1 MEKILITIGRQFG
14 SGGREIGKK
23 LARVLEIPYYDKE
36 LLAVAAKES
45 GLALDFLQDMDEK
58 HSHSLLYS
66 LCVGRPNLALGNC
79 NISVERMASR
89 AQREAVL
96 HVAGQGSCVIVGR
109 GADYILRNEARL
121 FRVFVSAGID
131 FRVRR
136 VVKRDGITE
145 DEARDRIRSMDKARS
160 AYYNFNT
167 EQKWGAAQNYDLCLN
182 VSQWGTDGSVKL
194 ILRALRQAYPD
205 LCG

>member
-23 LARVLEIPYYDKE
+23 IARELEIPYYDKE

-58 HSHSLLYS
+58 HPHSLLYS

-79 NISVERMASR
+79 NISVERMASK

-109 GADYILRNEARL
+109 GADYILRNEDRL

-131 FRVRR
+131 FRVQR
-136 VVKRDGITE
+136 VVKRDGISE
-145 DEARDRIRSMDKARS
+145 AEARDRIRSMDKARS

-167 EQKWGAAQNYDLCLN
+167 EQKWGTVQNYDLCLN
-182 VSQWGTDGSVKL
+182 VSQWGTDGSVEL
-194 ILRALRQAYPD
+194 ILRALWQVYPD
-205 LCG
+205 LC

>member
-1 MEKILITIGRQFG
+1 MDKIMITIGRQFG

-23 LARVLEIPYYDKE
+23 IARELEIPYYDKE

-58 HSHSLLYS
+58 HPHSLLYS
-66 LCVGRPNLALGNC
+66 LCVGRGNC
-79 NISVERMASR
+79 NISVERMASK

-109 GADYILRNEARL
+109 GADYILRNETRL
-121 FRVFVSAGID
+121 FRVFVSAGMD
-131 FRVRR
+131 FRIQR

-182 VSQWGTDGSVKL
+182 VSQWGTDGSVEL
-194 ILRALRQAYPD
+194 ILRALRQVYLD
-205 LCG
+205 LC

>member
-1 MEKILITIGRQFG
+1 MDKIMITIGRQFG

-23 LARVLEIPYYDKE
+23 IARELEIPYYDKE

-58 HSHSLLYS
+58 HPHSLLYS
-66 LCVGRPNLALGNC
+66 LCVGRPNLVLGTC
-79 NISVERMASR
+79 NISVERMASK
-89 AQREAVL
+89 AQRED
-96 HVAGQGSCVIVGR
+96 VAGQGSCVIVGR
-109 GADYILRNEARL
+109 GADYILRNETRL
-121 FRVFVSAGID
+121 FRVFVSAGMD
-131 FRVRR
+131 FRIQR

-182 VSQWGTDGSVKL
+182 VSQWGTDGSVEL
-194 ILRALRQAYPD
+194 ILRALRQVYLD
-205 LCG
+205 LC

>member
-1 MEKILITIGRQFG
+1 MDKIMITIGRQFG

-23 LARVLEIPYYDKE
+23 IARELEIPYYDKE
-36 LLAVAAKES
+36 LLAVAAKER
-45 GLALDFLQDMDEK
+45 LALDFLQDMDEK
-58 HSHSLLYS
+58 HPHSLLYS
-66 LCVGRPNLALGNC
+66 LCVGRPNLVLGNC
-79 NISVERMASR
+79 NISVERMASK

-109 GADYILRNEARL
+109 GADYILRNETRL
-121 FRVFVSAGID
+121 FRVFVSAGMD
-131 FRVRR
+131 FRIQR

-182 VSQWGTDGSVKL
+182 VSQWGTDGSVEL
-194 ILRALRQAYPD
+194 ILRALRQVYLD
-205 LCG
+205 LC

>member
-23 LARVLEIPYYDKE
+23 IARELEIPYYDKE

-58 HSHSLLYS
+58 HPHSLLYS

-79 NISVERMASR
+79 NISVERMASK

-109 GADYILRNEARL
+109 GADYILRNEDRL

-131 FRVRR
+131 FRVQR
-136 VVKRDGITE
+136 VVKRDGTSE
-145 DEARDRIRSMDKARS
+145 AQARDGIRSMDKARS

-167 EQKWGAAQNYDLCLN
+167 EQKWGAVQNYDLCLN
-182 VSQWGTDGSVKL
+182 VSQWGTDGSVEL
-194 ILRALRQAYPD
+194 ILCALRQAYPD

>member
-23 LARVLEIPYYDKE
+23 LARELEIPYYDKE

-121 FRVFVSAGID
+121 FRIFVSAGMD
-131 FRVRR
+131 FRIQR
-136 VVKRDGITE
+136 VVKRDGISE
-145 DEARDRIRSMDKARS
+145 AEARDRIRSMDKARS

-182 VSQWGTDGSVKL
+182 VSQWGTDGSVEL
-194 ILRALRQAYPD
+194 ILRALWQVYPD
-205 LCG
+205 LC

>member
-23 LARVLEIPYYDKE
+23 LARELEIPYYDKE

-58 HSHSLLYS
+58 HPHSLLYS

-79 NISVERMASR
+79 NISVERMASK

-96 HVAGQGSCVIVGR
+96 RVAGQGSCVIVGR

-121 FRVFVSAGID
+121 FRVFVSADID
-131 FRVRR
+131 FRIQR
-136 VVKRDGITE
+136 VVKRDSISE

-167 EQKWGAAQNYDLCLN
+167 EQKWGAVQNYDLCLN
-182 VSQWGTDGSVKL
+182 VSRWGTDGSVEL
-194 ILRALRQAYPD
+194 ILRALWQVYPD
-205 LCG
+205 LC

>member
-14 SGGREIGKK
+14 SGGREVGKK
-23 LARVLEIPYYDKE
+23 IAGELNVPYYDKE

-58 HSHSLLYS
+58 HPHSLLYS

-79 NISVERMASR
+79 NISVERMASK
-89 AQREAVL
+89 AQRDAVL
-96 HVAGQGSCVIVGR
+96 HVASQGSCVIVGR

-121 FRVFVSAGID
+121 FRVFVSADMD
-131 FRVRR
+131 FRIQR
-136 VVKRDGITE
+136 VVKRDGISE

-182 VSQWGTDGSVKL
+182 VSRWGTDGSVEL
-194 ILRALRQAYPD
+194 ILRALRQAYSA
-205 LCG
+205 LC

>member
-1 MEKILITIGRQFG
+1 M
-14 SGGREIGKK
+14 
-23 LARVLEIPYYDKE
+23 
-36 LLAVAAKES
+36 AAKES

-58 HSHSLLYS
+58 HPHSLLYS
-66 LCVGRPNLALGNC
+66 LCVGRPNLVLGNC
-79 NISVERMASR
+79 NISVERMASK

-109 GADYILRNEARL
+109 GADYILRNETRL
-121 FRVFVSAGID
+121 FRVFVSAGMD
-131 FRVRR
+131 FRVQR

-145 DEARDRIRSMDKARS
+145 DEARDWIRSMDKARS

-182 VSQWGTDGSVKL
+182 VSQWGTDGSVEL
-194 ILRALRQAYPD
+194 ILCALRQAYPD

>member
-1 MEKILITIGRQFG
+1 MDKIMITIGRQFG

-23 LARVLEIPYYDKE
+23 IARELEIPYYDKE
-36 LLAVAAKES
+36 LLAV
-45 GLALDFLQDMDEK
+45 DFLQDMDEK
-58 HSHSLLYS
+58 HPHSLLYS
-66 LCVGRPNLALGNC
+66 LCVGRPNLVLGNC
-79 NISVERMASR
+79 NISVERMASK

-109 GADYILRNEARL
+109 GADYILRNETRL
-121 FRVFVSAGID
+121 FRVFVSAGMD
-131 FRVRR
+131 FRIQR

-182 VSQWGTDGSVKL
+182 VSQWGTDGSVEL
-194 ILRALRQAYPD
+194 ILRALRQVYLD
-205 LCG
+205 LC

>member
-23 LARVLEIPYYDKE
+23 IARELELPYYDKE
-36 LLAVAAKES
+36 LLAVAAQES
-45 GLALDFLQDMDEK
+45 GLAQDMDEK
-58 HSHSLLYS
+58 HPHSLLYS
-66 LCVGRPNLALGNC
+66 LCVGRPNLVLGNC
-79 NISVERMASR
+79 NISVERMASK

-109 GADYILRNEARL
+109 GADYILRNETRL
-121 FRVFVSAGID
+121 FRVFVSAGMD
-131 FRVRR
+131 FRVQR

-182 VSQWGTDGSVKL
+182 VSQWGTDGSVEL
-194 ILRALRQAYPD
+194 ILCALRQAYPD

>member
-14 SGGREIGKK
+14 SGGREVGKK
-23 LARVLEIPYYDKE
+23 IAGELNVPYYDKE

-58 HSHSLLYS
+58 HPHSLLYS

-79 NISVERMASR
+79 NISVERMASK
-89 AQREAVL
+89 AQRDAVL

-109 GADYILRNEARL
+109 GADYILRNEAHL
-121 FRVFVSAGID
+121 FRVFVSADMD
-131 FRVRR
+131 FRIQR
-136 VVKRDGITE
+136 VVKRDGISE

-182 VSQWGTDGSVKL
+182 VSRWGTDGSVEL
-194 ILRALRQAYPD
+194 ILRALWQVYPD
-205 LCG
+205 LC

>member
-1 MEKILITIGRQFG
+1 MEKILITIGRQSG

-23 LARVLEIPYYDKE
+23 IARELEIPYYDKE

-58 HSHSLLYS
+58 HPHSLLYS

-79 NISVERMASR
+79 NISVERMASK

-121 FRVFVSAGID
+121 FRVFVSADID
-131 FRVRR
+131 FRVQR
-136 VVKRDGITE
+136 VVKRDGISE
-145 DEARDRIRSMDKARS
+145 AEARDRIRSMDKARS

-167 EQKWGAAQNYDLCLN
+167 EQKWGAMQNYDLCLN
-182 VSQWGTDGSVKL
+182 VSRWGTDGSVEL

-205 LCG
+205 LC

>member
-14 SGGREIGKK
+14 SGGREVGKK
-23 LARVLEIPYYDKE
+23 IAGELNVPYYDKE

-45 GLALDFLQDMDEK
+45 GLALDFLQDLDEK
-58 HSHSLLYS
+58 HPHSLLYS

-79 NISVERMASR
+79 NISVERMASK

-109 GADYILRNEARL
+109 SADYILRNEARL
-121 FRVFVSAGID
+121 FRVFVSADMD
-131 FRVRR
+131 FRIQR
-136 VVKRDGITE
+136 VVKRDGISE
-145 DEARDRIRSMDKARS
+145 AEARDRIRSMDKARS

-167 EQKWGAAQNYDLCLN
+167 EQKWGAVQNYDLCLN
-182 VSQWGTDGSVKL
+182 VSRWGTDGSVEL
-194 ILRALRQAYPD
+194 ILRALWQVYPD
-205 LCG
+205 LC

>member
-1 MEKILITIGRQFG
+1 MDANSRTGNTKKAVEKIA
-14 SGGREIGKK
+14 RE
-23 LARVLEIPYYDKE
+23 LEIPYYDKE

-58 HSHSLLYS
+58 HPHSLLYS
-66 LCVGRPNLALGNC
+66 LCVGRPNLVLGNC
-79 NISVERMASR
+79 NISVERMASK

-109 GADYILRNEARL
+109 GADYILRNETRL
-121 FRVFVSAGID
+121 FRVFVSAGMD
-131 FRVRR
+131 FRIQR

-182 VSQWGTDGSVKL
+182 VSQWGTDGSVEL
-194 ILRALRQAYPD
+194 ILRALRQVYLD
-205 LCG
+205 LC

>member
-23 LARVLEIPYYDKE
+23 IARELEIPYYDKE

-58 HSHSLLYS
+58 HPHSLLYS

-121 FRVFVSAGID
+121 FRIFVSASMD
-131 FRVRR
+131 FRVQR
-136 VVKRDGITE
+136 VVKRDGIME
-145 DEARDRIRSMDKARS
+145 NEARDRIRSMDKARS

-182 VSQWGTDGSVKL
+182 VSQWGTDGSAEL

-205 LCG
+205 LCE

>member
-23 LARVLEIPYYDKE
+23 IARELEIPYYDKE

-58 HSHSLLYS
+58 HPHSLLYS

-79 NISVERMASR
+79 NISVERMASK

-109 GADYILRNEARL
+109 GADYILRNEDRL

-131 FRVRR
+131 FRVQR
-136 VVKRDGITE
+136 VVKRDGISE
-145 DEARDRIRSMDKARS
+145 PE
-160 AYYNFNT
+160 
-167 EQKWGAAQNYDLCLN
+167 CL
-182 VSQWGTDGSVKL
+182 L
-194 ILRALRQAYPD
+194 
-205 LCG
+205 

>member
-23 LARVLEIPYYDKE
+23 IARELEIPYYDKE

-58 HSHSLLYS
+58 HPHSLLYS

-79 NISVERMASR
+79 NISVERMASK

-109 GADYILRNEARL
+109 G
-121 FRVFVSAGID
+121 FVSAGID
-131 FRVRR
+131 FRVQR
-136 VVKRDGITE
+136 VVKRDGISE
-145 DEARDRIRSMDKARS
+145 AEARDRIRSMDKARS

-167 EQKWGAAQNYDLCLN
+167 EQKWGAVQNYDLCLN
-182 VSQWGTDGSVKL
+182 VSQWGTDGSVEL
-194 ILRALRQAYPD
+194 ILRALWQVYPD
-205 LCG
+205 VC

>member
-23 LARVLEIPYYDKE
+23 IARELKIPYYDKE

-58 HSHSLLYS
+58 HPHSLLYS
-66 LCVGRPNLALGNC
+66 LCVGRPNLVLGNC
-79 NISVERMASR
+79 NISVERMASKT
-89 AQREAVL
+89 QRKAVL

-109 GADYILRNEARL
+109 GADYILRNEDRL
-121 FRVFVSAGID
+121 FRVFISAGMN
-131 FRVRR
+131 FRIQR
-136 VVKRDGITE
+136 VVRRDGITE
-145 DEARDRIRSMDKARS
+145 DEARDRVRSMDKARS

-182 VSQWGTDGSVKL
+182 ASQWGTGGSAEL
-194 ILRALRQAYPD
+194 ILRALRQAYPN
-205 LCG
+205 LCE

>member
-23 LARVLEIPYYDKE
+23 IARELEIPYYDKE

-58 HSHSLLYS
+58 HPHSLLYS

-121 FRVFVSAGID
+121 FRIFVSASMD
-131 FRVRR
+131 FRVQR
-136 VVKRDGITE
+136 VVKRDGIIE
-145 DEARDRIRSMDKARS
+145 NEARDRIRSMDKARS

-182 VSQWGTDGSVKL
+182 VSQWGTDGSVEL
-194 ILRALRQAYPD
+194 ILHALRQAYPD
-205 LCG
+205 LRK

>member
-23 LARVLEIPYYDKE
+23 LARELEIPYYDKE

-58 HSHSLLYS
+58 HPHSLLYS
-66 LCVGRPNLALGNC
+66 LCVGRPNLVLGNC
-79 NISVERMASR
+79 NISVERMASK

-96 HVAGQGSCVIVGR
+96 HVASQGSCVIVGR

-121 FRVFVSAGID
+121 FRVFVSADID
-131 FRVRR
+131 FRIQR
-136 VVKRDGITE
+136 VVKRDGISE

-167 EQKWGAAQNYDLCLN
+167 EQKWGAVQNYDLCLN
-182 VSQWGTDGSVKL
+182 VSRWGTDGSVEL
-194 ILRALRQAYPD
+194 ILRALWQVYPD
-205 LCG
+205 LC

>member
-1 MEKILITIGRQFG
+1 M
-14 SGGREIGKK
+14 
-23 LARVLEIPYYDKE
+23 
-36 LLAVAAKES
+36 
-45 GLALDFLQDMDEK
+45 
-58 HSHSLLYS
+58 
-66 LCVGRPNLALGNC
+66 LGNC
-79 NISVERMASR
+79 NISVERVASK

-109 GADYILRNEARL
+109 GADYILRNEDRL

-131 FRVRR
+131 FRVQR
-136 VVKRDGITE
+136 VVKRDGISE
-145 DEARDRIRSMDKARS
+145 AEARDRIRSMDKARS

-182 VSQWGTDGSVKL
+182 VSQWGTDGSVEL
-194 ILRALRQAYPD
+194 ILCALRQAYPD

>member
-23 LARVLEIPYYDKE
+23 IARELEIPYYDKE

-58 HSHSLLYS
+58 HPHSLLYS

-79 NISVERMASR
+79 NISVERMASK

-96 HVAGQGSCVIVGR
+96 HVASQGSCVIVGR

-121 FRVFVSAGID
+121 FRVFVSADID

-167 EQKWGAAQNYDLCLN
+167 EQKWGAVQNYDLCLN
-182 VSQWGTDGSVKL
+182 VSRWGTDGSVEL
-194 ILRALRQAYPD
+194 ILRALWQVYPD
-205 LCG
+205 LC

>member
-1 MEKILITIGRQFG
+1 MDKIMITIGRQFG

-23 LARVLEIPYYDKE
+23 IARELEIPYYDKK
-36 LLAVAAKES
+36 LLAVAARES

-58 HSHSLLYS
+58 HPHSLLYS
-66 LCVGRPNLALGNC
+66 LCVGRPNLVLGNC
-79 NISVERMASR
+79 NISVERMASK

-109 GADYILRNEARL
+109 GADYILRNETRL
-121 FRVFVSAGID
+121 FRVFVSAGMD
-131 FRVRR
+131 FRIQR

-182 VSQWGTDGSVKL
+182 V
-194 ILRALRQAYPD
+194 
-205 LCG
+205 